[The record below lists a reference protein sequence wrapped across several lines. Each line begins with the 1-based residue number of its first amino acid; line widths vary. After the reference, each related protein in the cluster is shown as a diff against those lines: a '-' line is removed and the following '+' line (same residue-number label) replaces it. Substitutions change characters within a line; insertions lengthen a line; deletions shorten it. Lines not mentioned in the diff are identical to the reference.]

1 MNSQIRRD
9 VWTNTSPIFLWLLLE
24 PIVGLIDS
32 RVAGLIDLNTLSA
45 IGIGET
51 IYFVFIWIFVFLA
64 YGTTPLVSS
73 FNTKKEHNSLNFFI
87 DFGTKAAIILGTVS
101 FIVLFFTNEFFIN
114 LFKPTSSVSSLSS
127 DYLVF
132 RCLGLPFYLLNM
144 YSTAVLRGLKYP
156 KITLYSSLVVSVLN
170 ILFSLFFGL
179 YLGFGAAGI
188 GFASSLSF
196 FVTSIYS
203 AKILSTTRKQFENTT
218 DIVDKRFL
226 VNKFFN
232 IGLFIFVRSFF
243 LTGFMA
249 YLRNRSSIMSMEE
262 IALQHVLLQIWS
274 LGYVFVDSV
283 AIASQTLVSE
293 LVSKK
298 ENFEKSELQI
308 HLFKI
313 TGILS
318 TILFFLSFFIVSI
331 LVDVISGQNLS
342 QFISRNVEV
351 YFAISLLVGC
361 FAFLWDGVL
370 LGLDKSKEF
379 SIITILSSVL
389 GGILC
394 NVLLTYSNTIEI
406 LWISLNFSLIIRGVL
421 GFYFQRNS

>member
-1 MNSQIRRD
+1 MNKVLTKDIWQ
-9 VWTNTSPIFLWLLLE
+9 NTHPILLWLLLE

-73 FNTKKEHNSLNFFI
+73 FNTKKEFNSLNFFI

-101 FIVLFFTNEFFIN
+101 FVVLFFTNEFFIN
-114 LFKPTSSVSSLSS
+114 LFKPTLSVSVLSS

-196 FVTSIYS
+196 FVASIYS
-203 AKILSTTRKQFENTT
+203 AKILSTKRKKFENTT
-218 DIVDKRFL
+218 DFVDKRFL
-226 VNKFFN
+226 VNKFFS

-298 ENFEKSELQI
+298 ENFEKSELQL

-318 TILFFLSFFIVSI
+318 TVLFFLSFFIVSI

-351 YFAISLLVGC
+351 YFAISLLIGC

-379 SIITILSSVL
+379 SIITILSSIL

-394 NVLLTYSNTIEI
+394 NALLTYSNTIEM
-406 LWISLNFSLIIRGVL
+406 LWVSLNFSLIIRCVL

>member
-9 VWTNTSPIFLWLLLE
+9 VWTNTSPILLWLLLE

-196 FVTSIYS
+196 FVASIYS

>member
-1 MNSQIRRD
+1 M
-9 VWTNTSPIFLWLLLE
+9 
-24 PIVGLIDS
+24 
-32 RVAGLIDLNTLSA
+32 
-45 IGIGET
+45 
-51 IYFVFIWIFVFLA
+51 
-64 YGTTPLVSS
+64 
-73 FNTKKEHNSLNFFI
+73 
-87 DFGTKAAIILGTVS
+87 
-101 FIVLFFTNEFFIN
+101 
-114 LFKPTSSVSSLSS
+114 
-127 DYLVF
+127 
-132 RCLGLPFYLLNM
+132 
-144 YSTAVLRGLKYP
+144 
-156 KITLYSSLVVSVLN
+156 
-170 ILFSLFFGL
+170 
-179 YLGFGAAGI
+179 
-188 GFASSLSF
+188 
-196 FVTSIYS
+196 
-203 AKILSTTRKQFENTT
+203 STTRKQFENTT

-351 YFAISLLVGC
+351 YFAISLLVGS

-389 GGILC
+389 G
-394 NVLLTYSNTIEI
+394 E
-406 LWISLNFSLIIRGVL
+406 
-421 GFYFQRNS
+421 FYAMFF

>member
-9 VWTNTSPIFLWLLLE
+9 VWTNTSPILLWLLLE

-32 RVAGLIDLNTLSA
+32 RVAGLIDLNSLSA

-114 LFKPTSSVSSLSS
+114 LFKPTSSVSFLSS

-156 KITLYSSLVVSVLN
+156 KITLYSSLVVSFLN

-196 FVTSIYS
+196 FAASIYS
-203 AKILSTTRKQFENTT
+203 VKILSTKRKKFENTT

-318 TILFFLSFFIVSI
+318 TILFFLSFFIVSL
-331 LVDVISGQNLS
+331 LVDFISGQNLS

-351 YFAISLLVGC
+351 YFAISLLIGC

-379 SIITILSSVL
+379 SVITILSSVL

>member
-1 MNSQIRRD
+1 MNKVLTKDIWQ
-9 VWTNTSPIFLWLLLE
+9 NTHPILLWLLLE

-73 FNTKKEHNSLNFFI
+73 FNTKKEFNSLNFFI

-101 FIVLFFTNEFFIN
+101 FVVLFFTNEFFIN
-114 LFKPTSSVSSLSS
+114 LFKPTLSVSVLSS

-196 FVTSIYS
+196 FVASIYS
-203 AKILSTTRKQFENTT
+203 AKILSTKRKKFENTT
-218 DIVDKRFL
+218 DFFDKRFL
-226 VNKFFN
+226 VNKFFS

-298 ENFEKSELQI
+298 ENFEKSELQL

-318 TILFFLSFFIVSI
+318 TGLFFLSFFIVSI

-351 YFAISLLVGC
+351 YFAISLLIGC

-379 SIITILSSVL
+379 SIITILSSIL

-394 NVLLTYSNTIEI
+394 NALLTYSNTIEM
-406 LWISLNFSLIIRGVL
+406 LWVSLNFSLIIRCVL

>member
-1 MNSQIRRD
+1 MNKVLTKDIWQ
-9 VWTNTSPIFLWLLLE
+9 NTHPILLWLLLE

-51 IYFVFIWIFVFLA
+51 IYFVFIWIFIFLA

-73 FNTKKEHNSLNFFI
+73 FNTKKEFNSLNFFI

-101 FIVLFFTNEFFIN
+101 FVVLFFTNEFFIN
-114 LFKPTSSVSSLSS
+114 LFKPTLSVSVLSS

-188 GFASSLSF
+188 GLASSLSF
-196 FVTSIYS
+196 FVASIYS
-203 AKILSTTRKQFENTT
+203 SKILSTKRKKFENTT
-218 DIVDKRFL
+218 DFFDKRFL
-226 VNKFFN
+226 VNKFFS

-298 ENFEKSELQI
+298 ENFEKSELQL

-318 TILFFLSFFIVSI
+318 TVLFFLSFFIVSI

-351 YFAISLLVGC
+351 YFAISLLIGC

-379 SIITILSSVL
+379 SIITILSSIL

-394 NVLLTYSNTIEI
+394 NALLTYSNTIEM
-406 LWISLNFSLIIRGVL
+406 LWVSLNFSLIIRCVL

>member
-1 MNSQIRRD
+1 MNRVVTKDIWQ
-9 VWTNTSPIFLWLLLE
+9 NTHPVLLWLLLE

-73 FNTKKEHNSLNFFI
+73 FNTKKEYNSLNFFI

-101 FIVLFFTNEFFIN
+101 FVVLFFSNNFFIN
-114 LFKPTSSVSSLSS
+114 LFKPTLSVSVLSS

-196 FVTSIYS
+196 LVASIYS
-203 AKILSTTRKQFENTT
+203 SKILSTKRKKFENTT
-218 DIVDKRFL
+218 DFVDKRFL
-226 VNKFFN
+226 VNKFFS

-308 HLFKI
+308 HLYKI

-318 TILFFLSFFIVSI
+318 TILFFLSFFIISI
-331 LVDVISGQNLS
+331 LVDAISGQNLS
-342 QFISRNVEV
+342 QFISRNLEV
-351 YFAISLLVGC
+351 YFAISLLIGC

-379 SIITILSSVL
+379 SMITILSSIL

-394 NVLLTYSNTIEI
+394 NALLTYSNTIEM
-406 LWISLNFSLIIRGVL
+406 LWISLNFSLIIRCVL

>member
-9 VWTNTSPIFLWLLLE
+9 VWTNSSPILLWLLLE

-73 FNTKKEHNSLNFFI
+73 FYTKKEHNSLNFFI

-179 YLGFGAAGI
+179 YLGFGGAGI

-196 FVTSIYS
+196 FVASIYS
-203 AKILSTTRKQFENTT
+203 TKILSTTRKQFENTT

-318 TILFFLSFFIVSI
+318 TILFFLAFFIVSI

-342 QFISRNVEV
+342 QFISRNLEV

>member
-9 VWTNTSPIFLWLLLE
+9 VWTNSSPILLWLLLE

-73 FNTKKEHNSLNFFI
+73 FYTKKEHNSLNFFI

-179 YLGFGAAGI
+179 YLGFGATGI

-196 FVTSIYS
+196 FVASIYS
-203 AKILSTTRKQFENTT
+203 TKILSTTRKQFENTT

-318 TILFFLSFFIVSI
+318 TILFFLAFFIVSI

-342 QFISRNVEV
+342 QFISRNLEV

>member
-1 MNSQIRRD
+1 MNKVLTKDIWQ
-9 VWTNTSPIFLWLLLE
+9 NTHPILLWLLLE

-73 FNTKKEHNSLNFFI
+73 FNTKKEFNSLNFFI

-101 FIVLFFTNEFFIN
+101 FVVLFFTNEFFIN
-114 LFKPTSSVSSLSS
+114 LFKPTLSVSVLSS

-132 RCLGLPFYLLNM
+132 RCLWLPFYLLNM

-170 ILFSLFFGL
+170 IVFSLFFGL

-188 GFASSLSF
+188 GLASSLSF
-196 FVTSIYS
+196 FVASIYS
-203 AKILSTTRKQFENTT
+203 LKILSTKRKKFENTT
-218 DIVDKRFL
+218 DFVDKRFL
-226 VNKFFN
+226 VNKFFS

-298 ENFEKSELQI
+298 ENFEKSELQL

-318 TILFFLSFFIVSI
+318 TVLFFLSFFIVSI

-351 YFAISLLVGC
+351 FFAISLLIGC

-379 SIITILSSVL
+379 SIITILSSIL

-394 NVLLTYSNTIEI
+394 NALLTYSNTIEM
-406 LWISLNFSLIIRGVL
+406 LWVSLNFSLIIRCVL

>member
-1 MNSQIRRD
+1 MNKVLTKDIWQ
-9 VWTNTSPIFLWLLLE
+9 NTHPILLWLLLE

-73 FNTKKEHNSLNFFI
+73 FNTKKEFNSLNFFI

-101 FIVLFFTNEFFIN
+101 FVVLFFTNEFFIN
-114 LFKPTSSVSSLSS
+114 LFKPTLSVSVLSS

-188 GFASSLSF
+188 GLASSLSF
-196 FVTSIYS
+196 FVASIYS
-203 AKILSTTRKQFENTT
+203 SKILSTKRKKFENTT
-218 DIVDKRFL
+218 DFFDKRFL
-226 VNKFFN
+226 VNKFFS

-298 ENFEKSELQI
+298 ENFEKSELQL

-318 TILFFLSFFIVSI
+318 TVLFFLSFFIVSI

-351 YFAISLLVGC
+351 YFAISLLIGC

-379 SIITILSSVL
+379 SIITILSSIL

-394 NVLLTYSNTIEI
+394 NILLTYSNTIEM

-421 GFYFQRNS
+421 GFYLQRSS

>member
-1 MNSQIRRD
+1 MNKVVTKDIWQ
-9 VWTNTSPIFLWLLLE
+9 NTHPILLWLLLE

-73 FNTKKEHNSLNFFI
+73 FNTKKEFNSLNFFI

-101 FIVLFFTNEFFIN
+101 FVVLFFTNEFFIN
-114 LFKPTSSVSSLSS
+114 LFKPTLSVSVLSS

-196 FVTSIYS
+196 FVASIYS
-203 AKILSTTRKQFENTT
+203 AKILSTKRKKFENTT
-218 DIVDKRFL
+218 DFVDKRFL
-226 VNKFFN
+226 VNKFFS

-298 ENFEKSELQI
+298 ENFEKSELQL

-318 TILFFLSFFIVSI
+318 TVLFFLSFFIVSI

-351 YFAISLLVGC
+351 YFAISLLIGC

-379 SIITILSSVL
+379 SIITILSSIL

-394 NVLLTYSNTIEI
+394 NALLTYSNTIEM
-406 LWISLNFSLIIRGVL
+406 LWVSLNFSLIIRCVL

>member
-1 MNSQIRRD
+1 MNKVLTKDIWQ
-9 VWTNTSPIFLWLLLE
+9 NTHPILLWLLLE

-73 FNTKKEHNSLNFFI
+73 FNTKKEFNSLNFFI

-114 LFKPTSSVSSLSS
+114 LFKPTLSVSVLSS

-188 GFASSLSF
+188 GLASSLSF
-196 FVTSIYS
+196 FVASIYS
-203 AKILSTTRKQFENTT
+203 AKILSTKRKKFENTI
-218 DIVDKRFL
+218 DFVNKRFL
-226 VNKFFN
+226 VNKFFS

-298 ENFEKSELQI
+298 ENFEKSELQL
-308 HLFKI
+308 HLYKI

-318 TILFFLSFFIVSI
+318 TVFFFLSFFIVSI

-379 SIITILSSVL
+379 SIITILSSIL

-394 NVLLTYSNTIEI
+394 NILLTYSNTIEM

-421 GFYFQRNS
+421 GFYLQRSS

>member
-9 VWTNTSPIFLWLLLE
+9 VWTNTSPILLWLLLE

-73 FNTKKEHNSLNFFI
+73 FNTKKEYNSLNFFI

-114 LFKPTSSVSSLSS
+114 LFKPTSSVSLLSS

-196 FVTSIYS
+196 FVASIYS

-298 ENFEKSELQI
+298 EKFEKSELQI

-342 QFISRNVEV
+342 QFISRNLEV

>member
-1 MNSQIRRD
+1 MNKVVTKDIWQ
-9 VWTNTSPIFLWLLLE
+9 NTHPILLWLLLE

-73 FNTKKEHNSLNFFI
+73 FNTKKEFNSLNFFI

-101 FIVLFFTNEFFIN
+101 FVVLFFTNEFFIN
-114 LFKPTSSVSSLSS
+114 LFKPTLSVSVLSS

-188 GFASSLSF
+188 GLASSLSF
-196 FVTSIYS
+196 FVASIYS
-203 AKILSTTRKQFENTT
+203 AKILSTKRKKFENTT
-218 DIVDKRFL
+218 DFVDKRFL
-226 VNKFFN
+226 VNKFFS

-298 ENFEKSELQI
+298 ENFEKSELQL

-318 TILFFLSFFIVSI
+318 TVLFFLSFFIVSI

-351 YFAISLLVGC
+351 FFAISLLIGC

-379 SIITILSSVL
+379 SIITILSSIL

-394 NVLLTYSNTIEI
+394 NTLLTYSNTIEM
-406 LWISLNFSLIIRGVL
+406 LWVSLNFSLIIRCVL
-421 GFYFQRNS
+421 GYYFQRNS

>member
-1 MNSQIRRD
+1 MNRVVTKDIWQ
-9 VWTNTSPIFLWLLLE
+9 NTHPVLLWLLLE

-73 FNTKKEHNSLNFFI
+73 FNTKKEYNSLNFFI

-101 FIVLFFTNEFFIN
+101 FVVLFFSNNFFIN
-114 LFKPTSSVSSLSS
+114 LFKPTLSVSVLSS

-156 KITLYSSLVVSVLN
+156 KITLYSSLVVSALN

-196 FVTSIYS
+196 LVASIYS
-203 AKILSTTRKQFENTT
+203 SKILSTKRKKFENTT
-218 DIVDKRFL
+218 DFVDKRFL
-226 VNKFFN
+226 VNKFFS

-298 ENFEKSELQI
+298 ENFEKSELQL

-318 TILFFLSFFIVSI
+318 TVLFFLSFFIVSI

-351 YFAISLLVGC
+351 YFAISLLIGC

-379 SIITILSSVL
+379 SIITILSSIL

-394 NVLLTYSNTIEI
+394 NALLTYSNTIEM
-406 LWISLNFSLIIRGVL
+406 LWISLNFSLIIRCVL

>member
-9 VWTNTSPIFLWLLLE
+9 VWTNTSPILLWLLLE

-73 FNTKKEHNSLNFFI
+73 FNTKKEYNSLNFLI
-87 DFGTKAAIILGTVS
+87 DFGTKAAIILGTIS
-101 FIVLFFTNEFFIN
+101 FVVLFFSNNIFIN
-114 LFKPTSSVSSLSS
+114 LFKPTLSVSVLSS

-156 KITLYSSLVVSVLN
+156 KITLYSSLVVSALN

-196 FVTSIYS
+196 LVASIYS
-203 AKILSTTRKQFENTT
+203 SKILSTKRKKFENTT
-218 DIVDKRFL
+218 DFVDKRFL
-226 VNKFFN
+226 VNKFFS

-293 LVSKK
+293 LVSKR
-298 ENFEKSELQI
+298 ENFEKSELQL

-313 TGILS
+313 TGTLS
-318 TILFFLSFFIVSI
+318 TVLFFLSFFIVSI
-331 LVDVISGQNLS
+331 LVDTISGQNLS
-342 QFISRNVEV
+342 QFISRNLEV
-351 YFAISLLVGC
+351 YFAISLLIGC

-370 LGLDKSKEF
+370 LGLGKSKEF
-379 SIITILSSVL
+379 SIITILSSIL

-394 NVLLTYSNTIEI
+394 NALLTYSNTIEM
-406 LWISLNFSLIIRGVL
+406 LWISLNFSLIIRCVL

>member
-1 MNSQIRRD
+1 MNKVLTKDIWQ
-9 VWTNTSPIFLWLLLE
+9 NTHPILLWLLLE

-73 FNTKKEHNSLNFFI
+73 FNTKKEFNSLNFFI

-101 FIVLFFTNEFFIN
+101 FVVLFFTNEFFIN
-114 LFKPTSSVSSLSS
+114 LFKPTLSVSFLAS

-170 ILFSLFFGL
+170 IVFSLFFGL

-188 GFASSLSF
+188 GLASSLSF
-196 FVTSIYS
+196 FVASIYS
-203 AKILSTTRKQFENTT
+203 SKILSTKRKKFENTT
-218 DIVDKRFL
+218 DFFDKRFL
-226 VNKFFN
+226 VNKFFS

-298 ENFEKSELQI
+298 ENFEKSELQL

-318 TILFFLSFFIVSI
+318 TVLFFLSFFIVSI

-351 YFAISLLVGC
+351 YFAISLLIGC

-379 SIITILSSVL
+379 SIITILSSIL

-394 NVLLTYSNTIEI
+394 NALLTYSNTIEM
-406 LWISLNFSLIIRGVL
+406 LWVSLNFSLIIRCVL

>member
-9 VWTNTSPIFLWLLLE
+9 VWTNSSPILLWLLLE

-179 YLGFGAAGI
+179 YLGFGGAGI

-196 FVTSIYS
+196 FVASIYS
-203 AKILSTTRKQFENTT
+203 TKILSTTRKQFENTT

-318 TILFFLSFFIVSI
+318 TILFFLAFFIVSI

-342 QFISRNVEV
+342 QFISRNLEV

>member
-1 MNSQIRRD
+1 MNKVLTKDIWQ
-9 VWTNTSPIFLWLLLE
+9 NTHPILLWLLLE

-73 FNTKKEHNSLNFFI
+73 FNTKKEFNSLNFFI

-101 FIVLFFTNEFFIN
+101 FVVLFFTNEFFIN
-114 LFKPTSSVSSLSS
+114 LFKPTLSVSVLSS

-188 GFASSLSF
+188 GLASSLSF
-196 FVTSIYS
+196 FVASIYS
-203 AKILSTTRKQFENTT
+203 SKILSTKRKKFENTI
-218 DIVDKRFL
+218 DFVDKRFL
-226 VNKFFN
+226 VNKFFS

-298 ENFEKSELQI
+298 ENFEKSELQL

-318 TILFFLSFFIVSI
+318 TVLFFLSFFIVSI

-351 YFAISLLVGC
+351 YFAISLLIGC

-379 SIITILSSVL
+379 SIITILSSIL

-394 NVLLTYSNTIEI
+394 NALLTYSNTIEM
-406 LWISLNFSLIIRGVL
+406 LWVSLNFSLIIRCVL

>member
-1 MNSQIRRD
+1 MNKVVIKDIWQ
-9 VWTNTSPIFLWLLLE
+9 NTHPILLWLLLE

-73 FNTKKEHNSLNFFI
+73 FNTKKEFNSLNFFI

-101 FIVLFFTNEFFIN
+101 FVVLFFTNEFFIN
-114 LFKPTSSVSSLSS
+114 LFKPTLSVSVLSS

-196 FVTSIYS
+196 FVASIYS
-203 AKILSTTRKQFENTT
+203 AKILSTKRKKFENTS

-249 YLRNRSSIMSMEE
+249 YLRNRSSIMSMED

-298 ENFEKSELQI
+298 ENFEKSELQT

-318 TILFFLSFFIVSI
+318 TILFFLSFFILTI
-331 LVDVISGQNLS
+331 LVDTISGQNLS

-394 NVLLTYSNTIEI
+394 NVLLTYSNTIEM
-406 LWISLNFSLIIRGVL
+406 LWISLNFSLIIRCIL

>member
-1 MNSQIRRD
+1 MNRVVTKDIWQ
-9 VWTNTSPIFLWLLLE
+9 NTHPVLLWLLLE

-73 FNTKKEHNSLNFFI
+73 FNTKKEYNSLNFFI

-101 FIVLFFTNEFFIN
+101 FVVLFFSNNFFIN
-114 LFKPTSSVSSLSS
+114 LFKPTLSVSVLSS

-156 KITLYSSLVVSVLN
+156 KITLYSSLVVSALN

-196 FVTSIYS
+196 LVASIYS
-203 AKILSTTRKQFENTT
+203 SKILSTKRKKFENTT
-218 DIVDKRFL
+218 DFVDKRFL
-226 VNKFFN
+226 VNKFFS

-293 LVSKK
+293 LVSKR
-298 ENFEKSELQI
+298 ENFEKSELQL

-313 TGILS
+313 TGTLS
-318 TILFFLSFFIVSI
+318 TVLFFLSFFIVSI
-331 LVDVISGQNLS
+331 LVDTISGQNLS
-342 QFISRNVEV
+342 QFISRNLEV
-351 YFAISLLVGC
+351 YFAISLLIGC

-370 LGLDKSKEF
+370 LGLGKSKEF
-379 SIITILSSVL
+379 SIITILSSIL

-394 NVLLTYSNTIEI
+394 NELLTYSNTIEM
-406 LWISLNFSLIIRGVL
+406 LWISLNFSLIIRCVL

>member
-1 MNSQIRRD
+1 MNRVVTKDIWQ
-9 VWTNTSPIFLWLLLE
+9 NTHPILLWLLLE

-73 FNTKKEHNSLNFFI
+73 FNTKKEFNSLNFFI

-196 FVTSIYS
+196 FVASIYS

-298 ENFEKSELQI
+298 ENFEKSELQL

-318 TILFFLSFFIVSI
+318 TVLFFLSFFIVSI

-351 YFAISLLVGC
+351 FYAMSLLIGC

-379 SIITILSSVL
+379 SIITILSSIF

-394 NVLLTYSNTIEI
+394 NALLTYSNTIDM
-406 LWISLNFSLIIRGVL
+406 LWVSLNFSLIIRCVL

>member
-1 MNSQIRRD
+1 MNKVVTKDIWQ
-9 VWTNTSPIFLWLLLE
+9 NTHPILLWLLLE

-73 FNTKKEHNSLNFFI
+73 FNTKKEFNSLNFFI

-101 FIVLFFTNEFFIN
+101 FVVLFFTNEFFIN
-114 LFKPTSSVSSLSS
+114 LFKPTLSVSVLSS

-188 GFASSLSF
+188 GLASSLSF
-196 FVTSIYS
+196 FVASIYS
-203 AKILSTTRKQFENTT
+203 AKILSTKRKKFENTT
-218 DIVDKRFL
+218 DFVDKRFL
-226 VNKFFN
+226 VNKFFS

-298 ENFEKSELQI
+298 ENFEKSELQL

-318 TILFFLSFFIVSI
+318 TVLFFLSFFIVSI

-351 YFAISLLVGC
+351 FFAISLLIGC

-379 SIITILSSVL
+379 SIITILSSIL

-394 NVLLTYSNTIEI
+394 NTLLTYSNTIEM
-406 LWISLNFSLIIRGVL
+406 LWVSLNFSLIIRCVL

>member
-1 MNSQIRRD
+1 MNKVLTKDIWQ
-9 VWTNTSPIFLWLLLE
+9 NTHPILLWLLLE

-73 FNTKKEHNSLNFFI
+73 FNTKKEFNSLNFFI

-101 FIVLFFTNEFFIN
+101 FVVLFFTNEFFIN
-114 LFKPTSSVSSLSS
+114 LFKPTLSVSVLSS

-188 GFASSLSF
+188 GLASSLSF
-196 FVTSIYS
+196 FVASIYS
-203 AKILSTTRKQFENTT
+203 SKILSTKRKKFENTI
-218 DIVDKRFL
+218 DFVNKRFL
-226 VNKFFN
+226 VNKFFS

-298 ENFEKSELQI
+298 ENFEKSELQL

-318 TILFFLSFFIVSI
+318 TVLFFLSFFIVSI

-379 SIITILSSVL
+379 SIITILSSIL

-394 NVLLTYSNTIEI
+394 NILLTYSNTIEM

-421 GFYFQRNS
+421 GFYLQRSS

>member
-9 VWTNTSPIFLWLLLE
+9 VWTNTSPILLWLLLE

-73 FNTKKEHNSLNFFI
+73 FNTKKEYNSLNFFI

-196 FVTSIYS
+196 FVASIYS

>member
-1 MNSQIRRD
+1 MNKVLTKDIWQ
-9 VWTNTSPIFLWLLLE
+9 NTHPILLWLLLE

-73 FNTKKEHNSLNFFI
+73 FNTKKEFNSLNFFI

-101 FIVLFFTNEFFIN
+101 FVVLFFTNEFFIN
-114 LFKPTSSVSSLSS
+114 LFKPTLSVSVLSS

-196 FVTSIYS
+196 LVASIYS
-203 AKILSTTRKQFENTT
+203 SKILSTKRKKFENTT
-218 DIVDKRFL
+218 DFFDKRFL
-226 VNKFFN
+226 VNKFFS

-298 ENFEKSELQI
+298 ENFEKSELQL

-318 TILFFLSFFIVSI
+318 TVLFFLSFFIVSI

-351 YFAISLLVGC
+351 YFAISLLIGC

-379 SIITILSSVL
+379 SIITILSSIL

-394 NVLLTYSNTIEI
+394 NALLTYSNTIEM
-406 LWISLNFSLIIRGVL
+406 LWVSLNFSLIIRCVL

>member
-1 MNSQIRRD
+1 MNKVLTKDIWQ
-9 VWTNTSPIFLWLLLE
+9 NTHPILLWLLLE

-73 FNTKKEHNSLNFFI
+73 FNTKKEFNSLNFFI

-101 FIVLFFTNEFFIN
+101 FVVLFFTNEFFIN
-114 LFKPTSSVSSLSS
+114 LFKPTLSVSVLSS

-188 GFASSLSF
+188 GLASSLSF
-196 FVTSIYS
+196 FVASIYS
-203 AKILSTTRKQFENTT
+203 SKILSTKRKKFENTT
-218 DIVDKRFL
+218 DFFDKRFL
-226 VNKFFN
+226 VNKFFCF
-232 IGLFIFVRSFF
+232 GLFIFVRSFF

-298 ENFEKSELQI
+298 ENFEKSELQL

-318 TILFFLSFFIVSI
+318 TVLFFLSFFIVSI

-351 YFAISLLVGC
+351 YFAISLLIGC

-379 SIITILSSVL
+379 SIITILSSIL

-394 NVLLTYSNTIEI
+394 NALLTYSNTIEM
-406 LWISLNFSLIIRGVL
+406 LWVSLNFSLIIRCVL

>member
-9 VWTNTSPIFLWLLLE
+9 VWTNTSPILLWLLLE

-73 FNTKKEHNSLNFFI
+73 FNTKKEFNSLNFFI

-196 FVTSIYS
+196 FVASIYS
-203 AKILSTTRKQFENTT
+203 AKILSTKRKKFENTT

-298 ENFEKSELQI
+298 ESFEKSELQI

>member
-1 MNSQIRRD
+1 MNKVVTKDIWQN
-9 VWTNTSPIFLWLLLE
+9 TNPILLWLLLE

-73 FNTKKEHNSLNFFI
+73 FNTKKEFNSLNFFI

-101 FIVLFFTNEFFIN
+101 FVVLFFTNEFFIN
-114 LFKPTSSVSSLSS
+114 LFKPTLSVSVLSS

-188 GFASSLSF
+188 GLASSLSF
-196 FVTSIYS
+196 FVASIYS
-203 AKILSTTRKQFENTT
+203 VKILSTKRKKFENTS
-218 DIVDKRFL
+218 DFVDKRFL
-226 VNKFFN
+226 VNKFFS

-298 ENFEKSELQI
+298 EYFEKSELQL

-318 TILFFLSFFIVSI
+318 TVLFFLSFFIVST

-351 YFAISLLVGC
+351 FFAISLLIGC

-379 SIITILSSVL
+379 SIITILSSIL

-394 NVLLTYSNTIEI
+394 NALLTYSNTIEM
-406 LWISLNFSLIIRGVL
+406 LWISLNFSLIIRCVL

>member
-1 MNSQIRRD
+1 MNKVVTKDIWQ
-9 VWTNTSPIFLWLLLE
+9 NTHPILLWLLLE

-73 FNTKKEHNSLNFFI
+73 FNTKKEFNSLNFFI

-101 FIVLFFTNEFFIN
+101 FVVLFFTNEFFIN
-114 LFKPTSSVSSLSS
+114 LFKPTLSVSFLAS

-170 ILFSLFFGL
+170 IVFSLFFGL

-188 GFASSLSF
+188 GLASSLSF
-196 FVTSIYS
+196 FVASIYS
-203 AKILSTTRKQFENTT
+203 SKILSTKRKKFENTT
-218 DIVDKRFL
+218 DFFDKRFL
-226 VNKFFN
+226 VNKFFS

-298 ENFEKSELQI
+298 ENFEKSELQL

-318 TILFFLSFFIVSI
+318 TVLFFLSFFIVSI

-351 YFAISLLVGC
+351 YFAISLLIGC

-379 SIITILSSVL
+379 SIITILSSIL

-394 NVLLTYSNTIEI
+394 NILLTYSNTIEM
-406 LWISLNFSLIIRGVL
+406 LWISLNFSLIIRCVL

>member
-1 MNSQIRRD
+1 MNKVVTKDIWQ
-9 VWTNTSPIFLWLLLE
+9 NTHPILLWLLLE

-73 FNTKKEHNSLNFFI
+73 FNTKKEFNSLNFFI

-101 FIVLFFTNEFFIN
+101 FVVLFFTNEFFIN
-114 LFKPTSSVSSLSS
+114 LFKPTLSVSVLSS

-188 GFASSLSF
+188 GLASSLSF
-196 FVTSIYS
+196 FVASIYS
-203 AKILSTTRKQFENTT
+203 VKILSTKRKKFENTT
-218 DIVDKRFL
+218 DFVDKRFL
-226 VNKFFN
+226 VNKFFS

-298 ENFEKSELQI
+298 ENFEKSELQL

-318 TILFFLSFFIVSI
+318 TVLFFLSFFIVSI

-342 QFISRNVEV
+342 QFISRNLEV
-351 YFAISLLVGC
+351 FFAISLLIGC

-379 SIITILSSVL
+379 SIITILSSIL

-394 NVLLTYSNTIEI
+394 NALLTYSNTIEI
-406 LWISLNFSLIIRGVL
+406 LWVSLNFSLIIRCVL

>member
-1 MNSQIRRD
+1 MNKVLTKDIWQ
-9 VWTNTSPIFLWLLLE
+9 NTHPILLWLLLE

-73 FNTKKEHNSLNFFI
+73 FNTKKEFNSLNFFI

-101 FIVLFFTNEFFIN
+101 FVVLFFTNEFFIN
-114 LFKPTSSVSSLSS
+114 LFKPTLSVSVLSS

-170 ILFSLFFGL
+170 IVFSLFFGL

-188 GFASSLSF
+188 GLASSLSF
-196 FVTSIYS
+196 FVASIYS
-203 AKILSTTRKQFENTT
+203 SKILSTKRKKFENTT
-218 DIVDKRFL
+218 DFFDKRFL
-226 VNKFFN
+226 VNKFFS

-298 ENFEKSELQI
+298 ENFEKSELQL

-318 TILFFLSFFIVSI
+318 TGLFFLSFFIVSI

-351 YFAISLLVGC
+351 YFAISLLIGC

-379 SIITILSSVL
+379 SIITILSSIL

-394 NVLLTYSNTIEI
+394 NALLTYSNTIEM
-406 LWISLNFSLIIRGVL
+406 LWVSLNFSLIIRCVL

>member
-1 MNSQIRRD
+1 MNKVLTKDIWQ
-9 VWTNTSPIFLWLLLE
+9 NTHPILLWLLLE

-73 FNTKKEHNSLNFFI
+73 FNTKKEFNSLNFFI

-101 FIVLFFTNEFFIN
+101 FVVLFFTNEFFIN
-114 LFKPTSSVSSLSS
+114 LFKPTLSVSVLSS

-188 GFASSLSF
+188 GLASSLSF
-196 FVTSIYS
+196 FVASIYS
-203 AKILSTTRKQFENTT
+203 SKILSTKRKKFENTT
-218 DIVDKRFL
+218 DFFDKRFL
-226 VNKFFN
+226 VNKFFS

-283 AIASQTLVSE
+283 AVASQTLVSE

-298 ENFEKSELQI
+298 ENFEKSELQL

-318 TILFFLSFFIVSI
+318 TGLFFLSFFIVSI

-351 YFAISLLVGC
+351 YFAISLLIGC

-379 SIITILSSVL
+379 SIITILSSIL

-394 NVLLTYSNTIEI
+394 NALLIYTNTIEM
-406 LWISLNFSLIIRGVL
+406 LWVSLNFSLIIRCAL

>member
-1 MNSQIRRD
+1 MNRVVTKDIWQ
-9 VWTNTSPIFLWLLLE
+9 NTHPILLWLLLE

-73 FNTKKEHNSLNFFI
+73 FNTKKEYNSLNFLI
-87 DFGTKAAIILGTVS
+87 DFGTKAAIILGTIS
-101 FIVLFFTNEFFIN
+101 FVVLFFSNNIFIN
-114 LFKPTSSVSSLSS
+114 LFKPTLSVSVLSS

-156 KITLYSSLVVSVLN
+156 KITLYSSLVVSALN

-188 GFASSLSF
+188 GLASSLSF
-196 FVTSIYS
+196 FVASIYS
-203 AKILSTTRKQFENTT
+203 LKILSTKRKKFENTT
-218 DIVDKRFL
+218 DFFDKRFL
-226 VNKFFN
+226 VNKFFS

-298 ENFEKSELQI
+298 ENFEKSELQL

-318 TILFFLSFFIVSI
+318 TVLFFLSFFIVSI

-342 QFISRNVEV
+342 QFISRNLEV
-351 YFAISLLVGC
+351 YFAISLLIGC

-379 SIITILSSVL
+379 SIITILSSIL

-394 NVLLTYSNTIEI
+394 NALLTYSNTIEI
-406 LWISLNFSLIIRGVL
+406 LWVSLNFSLIIRCVL

>member
-9 VWTNTSPIFLWLLLE
+9 VWTNTSPILLWLLLE

-73 FNTKKEHNSLNFFI
+73 FNTKKEFNSLNFFI

-179 YLGFGAAGI
+179 YLGFGGAGI

-196 FVTSIYS
+196 FVASIYS

-318 TILFFLSFFIVSI
+318 TILFLLSFFIVSI

>member
-1 MNSQIRRD
+1 MNKVVTKDIWQ
-9 VWTNTSPIFLWLLLE
+9 NTHPILLWLLLE
-24 PIVGLIDS
+24 PIVGLIDT

-73 FNTKKEHNSLNFFI
+73 FNTKKEFNSLNFFI
-87 DFGTKAAIILGTVS
+87 DFGTKAAIILGSVS
-101 FIVLFFTNEFFIN
+101 FVVLFFTNEFFIN
-114 LFKPTSSVSSLSS
+114 LFKPTLSVSVLSS

-188 GFASSLSF
+188 GLASSLSF
-196 FVTSIYS
+196 FVASIYS
-203 AKILSTTRKQFENTT
+203 AKILSTKRKKFENTS
-218 DIVDKRFL
+218 DFVDKRFL
-226 VNKFFN
+226 VNKFFS

-298 ENFEKSELQI
+298 ENFEKSELQL

-318 TILFFLSFFIVSI
+318 TVLFFLSFFIVST

-351 YFAISLLVGC
+351 FFAISLLIGC

-379 SIITILSSVL
+379 SIITILSSIL

-394 NVLLTYSNTIEI
+394 NTLLTYSNTIEM
-406 LWISLNFSLIIRGVL
+406 LWVSLNFSLIIRCVL